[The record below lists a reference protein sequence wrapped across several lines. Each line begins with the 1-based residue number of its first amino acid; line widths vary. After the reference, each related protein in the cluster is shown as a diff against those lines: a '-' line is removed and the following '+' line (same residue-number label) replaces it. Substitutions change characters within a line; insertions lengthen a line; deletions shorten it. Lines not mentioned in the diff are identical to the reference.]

1 MVSKAFE
8 INGLGYL
15 NTRIK
20 DQSTL
25 SLVGR
30 KAVSCLG
37 VEGIVFDGEDARL
50 LLGWYVRLLLKVL
63 TLCNV
68 VVDNSLFVRM
78 LV

>member
-25 SLVGR
+25 TLVGR

-37 VEGIVFDGEDARL
+37 VEDIVFDGED
-50 LLGWYVRLLLKVL
+50 VR
-63 TLCNV
+63 
-68 VVDNSLFVRM
+68 RYWGGI
-78 LV
+78 